1 MVTRW
6 IACST
11 HKGDLRGFAATGG
24 SLEVTTIGIW
34 LVAEGK
40 ISETWLVYDAFGM
53 MQQLGVTS

>member
-1 MVTRW
+1 
-6 IACST
+6 
-11 HKGDLRGFAATGG
+11 
-24 SLEVTTIGIW
+24 VTTIGIW